1 MYSETLYAY
10 ELDRRA
16 TEKDV
21 RSLFDAFGNVKH
33 VKFNDG
39 KQWPRLAKHIYDD
52 VGYGAFVT
60 FDGNSDFARK
70 MLHNSECVNVPTRAL
85 LEPENFSKNPLTGK
99 SHTITSKPLSWNGVA
114 PGKTLHCR
122 KVPGIKLVM
131 ETKGKNKGK
140 PKILTIHHKL

>member
-70 MLHNSECVNVPTRAL
+70 MLHNSD
-85 LEPENFSKNPLTGK
+85 KNPLTGK